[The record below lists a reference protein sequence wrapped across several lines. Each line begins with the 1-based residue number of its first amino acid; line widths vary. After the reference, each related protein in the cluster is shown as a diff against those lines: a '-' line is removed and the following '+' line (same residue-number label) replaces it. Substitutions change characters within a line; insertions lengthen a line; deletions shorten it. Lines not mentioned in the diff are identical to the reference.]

1 MLSEWG
7 TVDRFGQGLISSHE
21 EFVAGGWFVPSD
33 GSVAA
38 DYFNN
43 HHLSFVA
50 HYATDPQVTQW
61 FANHIMRAAYEHFIP
76 VGTTQVVVA
85 FAGSSASGSSSF
97 SCTAAIYDHSGKK
110 VYSRTR
116 QNDGFSPFPD
126 PDVVAVNT
134 TAGPAR
140 IRFQEDLVNICWTA
154 YVLYYRPDF
163 PRSATTRRVTNV
175 TGLAAAV
182 SDPSVGTIVVAAGTY
197 HLTNSTTA
205 MCANAFS
212 HLAGMDDVF
221 HYIVGGDGRDK
232 PGVTTTPL
240 ENPERYSG
248 VKSRR
253 FVSALCIN
261 RHLSIR
267 AETNGTVVLDAMK
280 QTWRVLYVGN
290 GARAELVGLHITGGK
305 ADEGGGGVFISSGGQ
320 AILTS
325 CAITGNDG
333 SVRGGGLQV
342 WTGGQATL
350 TSCTISENMA
360 SWGGGLA
367 SSAGSQLT
375 MIECIISGNNARMG
389 YGGGGLGISGQASL
403 TSCTISG
410 NHGAEAGGVL
420 IDGTAT
426 LTSCTISGNVA
437 DHLLVNAGKQ
447 FGGAGGLKI
456 TKPLSADP
464 RQVGKATLTLCTIS
478 GNEAINHYGAG
489 LAAVLG
495 ADLTLISCVI
505 SGNKAS
511 HGGGLYL
518 DGKATLSSCTI
529 AGNSAIQGG
538 GLLIGAQSSMT
549 LLSSTVSH
557 NDADWT
563 GGGLHL
569 EAGGVA
575 LITGDSVFVSNRAPA
590 GSSVAN
596 QANAAVYQLPT
607 PPGTYLPDEWTCD
620 SSCAGFPRAEQR
632 ANLSLIEDVDLP
644 YTCPRGYWCD
654 GVERHPCPAGKRGDG
669 TGFSN
674 SQCGGDCPEGR
685 YCPENSTTPL
695 ICPDG
700 TFSEAGTGQSS
711 CPECLPGKW
720 CVGGQQYDCPAAT
733 FGESPRQDR
742 IQSCSPC
749 PFNTTTLSNGASD
762 PSECVC
768 QPDFFDDLSRKPSD
782 VTGARTCTSCP
793 PGFDCSEGA
802 ATTHNVTVAS
812 GFWRPSIN
820 AIKAKPCP
828 IDGTCAGGNGSQL
841 CNRGFDGVYCKSC
854 ADPGHFLDMLKSEC
868 RSCHSEQAMLGKWLL
883 GVLGT
888 LLGVLVLTFGF
899 RLVSKHRSRRQ
910 PLLLQE
916 PLQLQEEPGRR
927 HNPSIELMIRVPPAT
942 RTMARL
948 SAAAQTIR
956 PPAGKVVPRLKAAA
970 EIMGLRSKLKICLG
984 FYVILAQVE
993 NVYQIRYPSDYQSI
1007 SNFVFAPLRRDLLA
1021 WLPGLHLE
1029 CLGASSIFA
1038 KLVVYLSFPA
1048 AVVVLALVISHAASL
1063 CGHAPDRHSL
1073 LPALPFVLFWTSF
1086 VFPSVSSIGFQAVSV
1101 CDCFDELT
1109 GGSNTRRCFLPADY
1123 SYECPTEH
1131 AGPEVLILGTAAIVI
1146 YGIGVP
1152 VLFARLLY
1160 TARKGI
1166 RAQKEKLR
1174 TDSQPGHLVAALS
1187 FLHGNLISD
1196 ALWWPLVDA
1205 SRALVLAGILALVAP
1220 GEPIQILCG
1229 VMVALF
1235 YLVLQIWMSPY
1246 RMRSDNLLAL
1256 GAGLSLVLN
1265 LLSSF
1270 GLQLNALTS
1279 QAFISPIVLSIV
1291 LYAAGVATFGSTMV
1305 IFLVAVRKQLSRRKP
1320 LLIYHCSPSVA
1331 PLPNVQPEAVEV
1343 KRAYCDDA
1351 EVFSGTSELLRK
1363 KLLDER
1369 PARFLFAGHA
1379 DRQLDPGKR
1388 TLAFEDDTGRLPE
1401 LVRPDTL
1408 VDMFLSLRERRGEM
1422 LELVFLNGCE
1432 SEDLGRALREQA
1444 KVPWIVC
1451 WRTKCD
1457 DEAARLFS
1465 VHFFEALSRAGAL
1478 ETEPYPSAFYEAK
1491 SALITKHTRAGTSAD
1506 GTAAQ
1511 VPKFVFRAIQGRLP
1525 TSAERGNLAEL
1536 PDSLEDEEP
1545 GESAHQAAQQA
1556 GQVRESTSSAREVGV
1571 PLLLCPNGEVL
1582 VGEDPA

>member
-1 MLSEWG
+1 M
-7 TVDRFGQGLISSHE
+7 
-21 EFVAGGWFVPSD
+21 
-33 GSVAA
+33 
-38 DYFNN
+38 
-43 HHLSFVA
+43 
-50 HYATDPQVTQW
+50 
-61 FANHIMRAAYEHFIP
+61 FI
-76 VGTTQVVVA
+76 A
-85 FAGSSASGSSSF
+85 
-97 SCTAAIYDHSGKK
+97 
-110 VYSRTR
+110 
-116 QNDGFSPFPD
+116 
-126 PDVVAVNT
+126 
-134 TAGPAR
+134 
-140 IRFQEDLVNICWTA
+140 
-154 YVLYYRPDF
+154 
-163 PRSATTRRVTNV
+163 
-175 TGLAAAV
+175 
-182 SDPSVGTIVVAAGTY
+182 
-197 HLTNSTTA
+197 
-205 MCANAFS
+205 
-212 HLAGMDDVF
+212 
-221 HYIVGGDGRDK
+221 
-232 PGVTTTPL
+232 
-240 ENPERYSG
+240 
-248 VKSRR
+248 
-253 FVSALCIN
+253 
-261 RHLSIR
+261 
-267 AETNGTVVLDAMK
+267 
-280 QTWRVLYVGN
+280 
-290 GARAELVGLHITGGK
+290 
-305 ADEGGGGVFISSGGQ
+305 SGGQ
-320 AILTS
+320 ATLTS
-325 CAITGNDG
+325 CAITGNEG
-333 SVRGGGLQV
+333 LHQGGGLQV

-350 TSCTISENMA
+350 TSCTISENKA
-360 SWGGGLA
+360 AWGGGLV
-367 SSAGSQLT
+367 SSTGSQLT
-375 MIECIISGNNARMG
+375 MIECIVSGNNATMG
-389 YGGGGLGISGQASL
+389 YGGGGLGISGQANL

-410 NHGAEAGGVL
+410 NHGTQAGGLL

-437 DHLLVNAGKQ
+437 DHLLANAGKG

-456 TKPLSADP
+456 DVGLTGN
-464 RQVGKATLTLCTIS
+464 VGKATLTSCTIS
-478 GNEAINHYGAG
+478 GNEAIGHYGAG
-489 LAAVLG
+489 LMVAALDHY
-495 ADLTLISCVI
+495 ARAEATLISCVI

-511 HGGGLYL
+511 LGGGLNL

-529 AGNSAIQGG
+529 AGNSATRGG
-538 GLLIGAQSSMT
+538 GLLMGAHSSMI

-557 NDADWT
+557 NDADWS

-575 LITGDSVFVSNRAPA
+575 LISGDSVFVSNRAPA

-596 QANAAVYQLPT
+596 QGNTAVYQLPT
-607 PPGTYLPDEWTCD
+607 PPGTYIPVD
-620 SSCAGFPRAEQR
+620 FPRAEQR

-644 YTCPRGYWCD
+644 YICPLGYWCD
-654 GVERHPCPAGKRGDG
+654 GVERHPCPPGKRGDR
-669 TGFSN
+669 TGSGN

-685 YCPENSTTPL
+685 YCPESSTAPL

-749 PFNTTTLSNGASD
+749 PFNTTTLSTGASD

-782 VTGARTCTSCP
+782 ATGARTCTSCP

-820 AIKAKPCP
+820 AIQVKPCP

-841 CNRGFDGVYCKSC
+841 CNSGFDGVYCKGC

-868 RSCHSEQAMLGKWLL
+868 RSCQSEQARLAKWLL
-883 GVLGT
+883 GAFGT

-899 RLVSKHRSRRQ
+899 RLVKKRRSRRQ

-916 PLQLQEEPGRR
+916 PLQLQGEPGRR
-927 HNPSIELMIRVPPAT
+927 YNPSIELISRVPPAT
-942 RTMARL
+942 RAMARL
-948 SAAAQTIR
+948 NAAAQIIR
-956 PPAGKVVPRLKAAA
+956 PPAGQAVPRLKAAA

-993 NVYQIRYPSDYQSI
+993 DVYQIRYPPDYQSI
-1007 SNFVFAPLRRDLLA
+1007 SSVVFAPLRRDLLA
-1021 WLPGLHLE
+1021 WLPGLHLG

-1048 AVVVLALVISHAASL
+1048 AVVVLALVASHAASL
-1063 CGHAPDRHSL
+1063 CGHAPGRHSL

-1086 VFPSVSSIGFQAVSV
+1086 VFPSVSSIGFQAVSM

-1109 GGSNTRRCFLPADY
+1109 GGSITRRCFLPADY

-1160 TARKGI
+1160 TSRKGI
-1166 RAQKEKLR
+1166 RAHKENLR
-1174 TDSQPGHLVAALS
+1174 AGSQPGHLVAALS
-1187 FLHGNLISD
+1187 FLHGNLIPD

-1205 SRALVLAGILALVAP
+1205 SRALVLAGLLALVVP

-1235 YLVLQIWMSPY
+1235 YLVLQIWTSPY
-1246 RMRSDNLLAL
+1246 CMRSDNLLAL
-1256 GAGLSLVLN
+1256 GAGLSLVLS
-1265 LLSSF
+1265 LLSSL
-1270 GLQLNALTS
+1270 GLQLNAVTS
-1279 QAFISPIVLSIV
+1279 QTFFSPIVLSIV
-1291 LYAAGVATFGSTMV
+1291 LYAAGVAIFGSTV
-1305 IFLVAVRKQLSRRKP
+1305 AIFCVALRKELSRRKP
-1320 LLIYHCSPSVA
+1320 LLICHCSPSVA

-1343 KRAYCDDA
+1343 KKAYCDSA
-1351 EVFSGTSELLRK
+1351 EVFSGTSELLRE
-1363 KLLDER
+1363 KLLDNR
-1369 PARFLFAGHA
+1369 PSRFLFAGHA

-1388 TLAFEDDTGRLPE
+1388 TLAFEDDKGRLPE

-1408 VDMFLSLRERRGEM
+1408 VDMFLSLRERRGGV

-1444 KVPWIVC
+1444 KVPWVVC
-1451 WRTKCD
+1451 WRTKCN

-1465 VHFFEALSRAGAL
+1465 VHFFEALSLAGAL
-1478 ETEPYPSAFYEAK
+1478 ETEPYPSAFYQAK

-1511 VPKFVFRAIQGRLP
+1511 VPKFVFRSIQGPLP
-1525 TSAERGNLAEL
+1525 TSAERGTLEAL
-1536 PDSLEDEEP
+1536 PDSLEDGEP
-1545 GESAHQAAQQA
+1545 GEPAAQATQRN
-1556 GQVRESTSSAREVGV
+1556 GQVHESYPICESTSSAIEVGV

-1582 VGEDPA
+1582 VGEDPP